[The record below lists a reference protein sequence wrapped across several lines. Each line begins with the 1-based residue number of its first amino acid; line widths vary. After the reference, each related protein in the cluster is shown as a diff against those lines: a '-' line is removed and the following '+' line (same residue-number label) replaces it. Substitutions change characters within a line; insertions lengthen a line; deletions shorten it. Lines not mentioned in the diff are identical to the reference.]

1 MPLSEVNETIT
12 ILATKYEAIAPYL
25 DERTRRI
32 WAAVEAD
39 ALGWG
44 GVTRVSEA
52 TGMSR
57 DTIRVGLRE
66 VAQ

>member
-1 MPLSEVNETIT
+1 MSLSEVNEMIA
-12 ILATKYEAIAPYL
+12 IIAQKYEAMAPYL

-44 GVTRVSEA
+44 GDGA
-52 TGMSR
+52 G
-57 DTIRVGLRE
+57 
-66 VAQ
+66 